1 MNRINWGIIG
11 CGDVTEVKS
20 GPALKKI
27 KGSDLLA
34 VMRRTPGKAADYAK
48 RHGVPKWFDD
58 ANKLIHDP
66 DIDAVYIATPPET
79 HAKYTIMAAEAGKHI
94 YVEKPMALN
103 FSECQLMI
111 EAAEK
116 ATVSLFVAYYRRCL
130 PSFVKIKEWI
140 ESGTI
145 GVPRT
150 ICIKLVKP
158 AFQKGSD
165 LSELPWRVRPEI
177 SGGGLFV
184 DLGSHQ
190 LDYLDYLFGPI
201 TSVKGFAVNQTGIYP
216 AEDMVS
222 ACYTFESGVI
232 GTGTWCFTAS
242 KQTNIDQIEI
252 IGSKGKIT
260 FSTFEFTPVQ
270 LETESGIETFDYP
283 KPKHVQQALIQTVV
297 DELLGR
303 GKCPSTGITASRTS
317 KTIEKILETYYSPAT
332 FNKKFLQGGP
342 GGAVFSKSA
351 PPGRR
356 RQNKE
361 GGNDESKSGKC

>member
-1 MNRINWGIIG
+1 MKRINWGIIG
-11 CGDVTEVKS
+11 CGDVTEIKS
-20 GPALKKI
+20 GPAFNKI
-27 KGSDLLA
+27 KDSHLLA

-48 RHGVPKWFDD
+48 RHSVPKWYDD
-58 ANKLIHDP
+58 ANQLIHDP
-66 DIDAVYIATPPET
+66 DINAVYIATPPDT

-103 FSECQLMI
+103 FSECQRMI

-116 ATVSLFVAYYRRCL
+116 ARVCLFVAYYRRCL

-145 GVPRT
+145 GDPRT

-201 TSVKGFAVNQTGIYP
+201 ISVKGFTVNQTGIYP

-222 ACYTFESGVI
+222 ACFMFESGVI

-242 KQTNIDQIEI
+242 KQTNTDQIEI

-270 LETESGIETFDYP
+270 LETESGIETHDYP

-317 KTIEKILETYYSPAT
+317 KTIEKILENYYSPAT
-332 FNKKFLQGGP
+332 FNKKFFADVSRT
-342 GGAVFSKSA
+342 GAVFTKRA
-351 PPGRR
+351 PGN
-356 RQNKE
+356 NKN
-361 GGNDESKSGKC
+361 GDNNESKSGKC

>member
-1 MNRINWGIIG
+1 MEIKMMNRINWGIIG

-20 GPALKKI
+20 GPAFNKI
-27 KGSDLLA
+27 KGSNLLA

-48 RHGVPKWFDD
+48 RHSVPNWYDD

-66 DIDAVYIATPPET
+66 DIDAVYIATPPDT

-103 FSECQLMI
+103 FSECQGMI

-116 ATVSLFVAYYRRCL
+116 ARVSLFVAYYRRCL

-145 GVPRT
+145 GDPRT

-158 AFQKGSD
+158 AFQKASD

-201 TSVKGFAVNQTGIYP
+201 KSVKGFAGNQTGIYP
-216 AEDMVS
+216 AEDMIS
-222 ACYTFESGVI
+222 ACFTFESGVI

-270 LETESGIETFDYP
+270 LETESGIETLDYP
-283 KPKHVQQALIQTVV
+283 KPRHVQQALIQTVV

-303 GKCPSTGITASRTS
+303 GKCPSTGLTASRTS
-317 KTIEKILETYYSPAT
+317 KIIEKILENYYSPAT
-332 FNKKFLQGGP
+332 FNKKFLRGP
-342 GGAVFSKSA
+342 GAVFSKRA
-351 PPGRR
+351 PGN
-356 RQNKE
+356 NKN
-361 GGNDESKSGKC
+361 GGNNESKSGKC